1 LGERLVPLQEY
12 ATAIRRAEMSFA
24 MQSSTPRIGVNPEFL
39 DAEEIQRGVSAM
51 FILDRKFDPTKHIFE
66 FQPMQG
72 NLGYVESAMAR
83 FESDKMAMI
92 GMTSPSDTLNP
103 EVMKDGNSGFK
114 LQLAMGPNQLIQDEM
129 VKNCAIGLR
138 DVIYITW
145 KTLIQYSDDYNI
157 QQLAGTC
164 LKGQPFMDALSVENF
179 EFIDRRMINIDLAL
193 GFLSEENR
201 LTRQQMILQAQQQ
214 FGQAMMQI
222 PPEVP
227 EMFIKV
233 RRPFEDTLRV
243 LGVKDVDAYLPTMEE
258 AVKIMQAQAAKGP
271 SAEQQETQ
279 SKVALNQ
286 AKVQESGS
294 VTALNMKKAEDIDM
308 DNYFESLA
316 AKRGKLSAVEID

>member
-1 LGERLVPLQEY
+1 
-12 ATAIRRAEMSFA
+12 
-24 MQSSTPRIGVNPEFL
+24 L
-39 DAEEIQRGVSAM
+39 DAKSI
-51 FILDRKFDPTKHIFE
+51 
-66 FQPMQG
+66 
-72 NLGYVESAMAR
+72 
-83 FESDKMAMI
+83 
-92 GMTSPSDTLNP
+92 
-103 EVMKDGNSGFK
+103 
-114 LQLAMGPNQLIQDEM
+114 
-129 VKNCAIGLR
+129 
-138 DVIYITW
+138 
-145 KTLIQYSDDYNI
+145 
-157 QQLAGTC
+157 
-164 LKGQPFMDALSVENF
+164 ENF
-179 EFIDRRMINIDLAL
+179 EFIDRKMINIDLAL

-214 FGQAMMQI
+214 FAQAMMMI

-258 AVKIMQAQAAKGP
+258 AMKIVQAQAAKGP

-286 AKVQESGS
+286 AKTQESGS

-308 DNYFESLA
+308 DNYFEGLA